1 MDKKTNKLSRY
12 MEENASLTE
21 KLTESESIRRK
32 YFERNKEV
40 ERENKRLRM
49 EMEDLSDQSDKVK
62 REANEIRKAR

>member
-1 MDKKTNKLSRY
+1 